1 MTKKDRT
8 TLKAFFRDGALPTAE
23 HYRDLIDSGVNQI
36 EDGFSKTATDGLRL
50 TSVGGSQ
57 RVLSLYESLSAQDPA
72 WVIDHGEDGSS
83 LHFRRGGALTDDMP
97 GINFS
102 PDGMV
107 GIKTATP
114 EWRLDVDG
122 VQRSRGRIG
131 FATDTIPHVPADGS
145 WHDIT
150 EEMTGCQ
157 SFEVMAGAGAEP
169 NAGRYSM
176 MHAIAMNAYHPRN
189 WILNWLFGRRRI
201 RAQTAMYGSYADRI
215 RLRWVAT
222 KNRHHFKL
230 QMRTNAN
237 FGKDKVI
244 RYYMTRLWFDP
255 TMAGSRGGPPRE
267 DDIS

>member
-36 EDGFSKTATDGLRL
+36 EDGFSKTPTDGLRL
-50 TSVGGSQ
+50 TSVGGSV
-57 RVLSLYESLSAQDPA
+57 RMISLYEGLSAQDPA
-72 WVIDHGEDGSS
+72 WIIDHGKDSSS
-83 LHFRRGGALTDDMP
+83 LHFKRGAETAQKLP
-97 GINFS
+97 GISFS
-102 PDGMV
+102 PDGRLGV
-107 GIKTATP
+107 KTDTP

-131 FATDTIPHVPADGS
+131 FASDEIPHIPADS
-145 WHDIT
+145 KWHDIT
-150 EEMTGCQ
+150 DEMTGCQ
-157 SFEVMAGAGAEP
+157 AFDVMAGVGGDE

-176 MHAIAMNAYHPRN
+176 VHAIAMNAYHPRN
-189 WILNWLFGRRRI
+189 WLLNMVFGRRRI

-222 KNRHHFKL
+222 PKRHHFKL
-230 QMRTNAN
+230 QMRTNAD

-244 RYYMTRLWFDP
+244 RYYLTRLWFDP
-255 TMAGSRGGPPRE
+255 KMEGSRGGMPRE
-267 DDIS
+267 AGLS

>member
-36 EDGFSKTATDGLRL
+36 DDGYSKTAADGLRL

-57 RVLSLYESLSAQDPA
+57 RVLSLYENLSAQYPA
-72 WVIDHGEDGSS
+72 WVIDHGQDSSS
-83 LHFRRGGALTDDMP
+83 LHFRRGVDKDAPAGVS
-97 GINFS
+97 FS
-102 PDGMV
+102 PQGRL
-107 GIKTATP
+107 GIRNDAP
-114 EWRLDVDG
+114 EWQLDVNG
-122 VQRSRGRIG
+122 VQRVRGRIG
-131 FATDTIPHVPADGS
+131 FATGSIPFVPADGS

-157 SFEVMAGAGAEP
+157 AFEIMAGTGADL
-169 NAGRYSM
+169 NQGRYSM
-176 MHAIAMNAYHPRN
+176 VHAIAMNAFHPRN
-189 WILNWLFGRRRI
+189 WILNAMFGRRKI
-201 RAQTAMYGSYADRI
+201 KAQTAVYGSYADRI

-222 KNRHHFKL
+222 KSRHHYKL

-255 TMAGSRGGPPRE
+255 TMAGSRGGPTRE
-267 DDIS
+267 ADLQ